1 MKDNIENL
9 LDELSKKVITAS
21 NLEKPSLDFTANIMS
36 NINIETKRSEST
48 IYKPLISKRTWF
60 VVAVI
65 FIIVCAYVLLG
76 NTSGSIG
83 WFTDVDFSFVPSFN
97 VANVL
102 PEISFSKTVLY
113 AIVVLTLMLFI
124 QIPLLKKHFD
134 NRISLE

>member
-21 NLEKPSLDFTANIMS
+21 NLETPSLGFTANIMS
-36 NINIETKRSEST
+36 NINVVTKQSEST
-48 IYKPLISKRTWF
+48 IYKPLISKKSWF
-60 VVAVI
+60 IIAFI
-65 FIIVCAYVLLG
+65 FIVICAYLLFG
-76 NTSGSIG
+76 NTSESIG
-83 WFTDVDFSFVPSFN
+83 WFNDVDFSFVPSFN
-97 VANVL
+97 MANVL

-134 NRISLE
+134 NQINFE